1 MFRFTEQDVLELE
14 KITKQLRED
23 VVTMVYLAG
32 SGHPGGS
39 LSAAEIMAAL
49 YFHVL
54 NIKPEEPK
62 WPDRDRFILSKGHC
76 CPVYYAALAHR
87 GYFSTEELKT
97 LRKYGSILQ
106 GHPDMLMTPGVDMT
120 AGSLGNGLSI
130 GVGMALS
137 ARLHK
142 QTYTTYVLMGDGEL
156 QEGANWEAAM
166 SASTRHLD
174 NLVGIVD
181 CNGLQINGWVNDIV
195 RIEPLSDKWK
205 AFGWNVV
212 EINGNDM
219 RAVLAAF
226 HQAKTFRGA
235 PTVILARTS
244 KGKGVSFMEDNKDW
258 HGKAPNEAEY
268 KQALAEI
275 RAEGGK

>member
-142 QTYTTYVLMGDGEL
+142 QTYTTYV
-156 QEGANWEAAM
+156 EA
-166 SASTRHLD
+166 
-174 NLVGIVD
+174 
-181 CNGLQINGWVNDIV
+181 
-195 RIEPLSDKWK
+195 K
-205 AFGWNVV
+205 
-212 EINGNDM
+212 
-219 RAVLAAF
+219 
-226 HQAKTFRGA
+226 
-235 PTVILARTS
+235 
-244 KGKGVSFMEDNKDW
+244 
-258 HGKAPNEAEY
+258 
-268 KQALAEI
+268 
-275 RAEGGK
+275 

>member
-106 GHPDMLMTPGVDMT
+106 GHPDMLMTPGVDIT